1 MAKLSKSEALAEW
14 REAEDRYRAVLEVYL
29 TDGGDKARIDKDAA
43 VRIAK
48 ARAKADKRLDACL
61 HRLLD

>member
-1 MAKLSKSEALAEW
+1 MAKLSKSEALSEW
-14 REAEDRYRAVLEVYL
+14 RDAEDRYRTVLDVYL
-29 TDGGDKARIDKDAA
+29 TDGGNKAHIDKDAA

>member
-1 MAKLSKSEALAEW
+1 MAKPTKTEALADW
-14 REAEDRYRAVLEVYL
+14 RRAEQRYADTIAPFMAEDGEQ
-29 TDGGDKARIDKDAA
+29 RIDKDAA

-48 ARAKADKRLDACL
+48 ARAKADKRLDAVL

>member
-1 MAKLSKSEALAEW
+1 MPKQSKTEALADW
-14 REAEDRYRAVLEVYL
+14 RDAERKYTRLLDEYL
-29 TDGGDKARIDKDAA
+29 AEGASSRIDKDAA
-43 VRIAK
+43 VEIAK